1 MLYCADQTV
10 TVVQFDR
17 KNQIYICT
25 VVEGVSWHA
34 VSKRYLQTT
43 DAKESAETTVRI
55 PEENMPVGLVIR
67 ENDIVCHGKVTD
79 AINRRADLEPYERFT
94 VTEVR
99 DNRRGKRLRHWAV
112 IGA

>member
-10 TVVQFDR
+10 TIVQFDR
-17 KNQIYICT
+17 TAQQYICT
-25 VVEGVSWHA
+25 AVSGVSWHT

-43 DAKESAETTVRI
+43 DAKESTETTVRI

-67 ENDIVCHGKVTD
+67 ENDIVCRGKIGT
-79 AINRRADLEPYERFT
+79 INRRADLENYERFA

>member
-1 MLYCADQTV
+1 MLYCADETV

-17 KNQIYICT
+17 TAQQYICT
-25 VVEGVSWHA
+25 AVSGTSWHT

-55 PEENMPVGLVIR
+55 PEECMPTGLTIR
-67 ENDIVCHGKVTD
+67 ANDIVCRVKVTV
-79 AINRRADLEPYERFT
+79 IILLADLEPYDRFT

>member
-17 KNQIYICT
+17 TAQEYTC
-25 VVEGVSWHA
+25 VFVDGVSWHTT
-34 VSKRYLQTT
+34 SHRYLQTT
-43 DAKESAETTVRI
+43 DAKESAETTIRI

-67 ENDIVCHGKVTD
+67 ENDIVCRGKIGT
-79 AINRRADLEPYERFT
+79 INRRADLENYERFT

>member
-17 KNQIYICT
+17 TARQYICT
-25 VVEGVSWHA
+25 VIEGVSWHT

-55 PEENMPVGLVIR
+55 PEEHMPEGLTIR
-67 ENDIVCHGKVTD
+67 ANDIVCRGKVTG
-79 AINRRADLEPYERFT
+79 ISRRADLEPYERFA

>member
-43 DAKESAETTVRI
+43 DAKESTETTIRI

-67 ENDIVCHGKVTD
+67 ENDIVCRGKIGT
-79 AINRRADLEPYERFT
+79 INRRADLENYERFT

-99 DNRRGKRLRHWAV
+99 DNRRGKRLSHWAV

>member
-1 MLYCADQTV
+1 MYCASETV
-10 TVVQFDR
+10 TIVQFDR
-17 KNQIYICT
+17 TAQEYTC
-25 VVEGVSWHA
+25 VAVDGVSWHT

-43 DAKESAETTVRI
+43 DAKESVETTVRI
-55 PEENMPVGLVIR
+55 PEECMPAGLAIR
-67 ENDIVCHGKVTD
+67 ANDIVCRGKVTG
-79 AINRRADLEPYERFT
+79 ISRRADLEPYERFT

>member
-1 MLYCADQTV
+1 MLYCADETV

-17 KNQIYICT
+17 TAQQYTCAEI
-25 VVEGVSWHA
+25 EGVSWCT
-34 VSKRYLQTT
+34 VSKRYLATT
-43 DAKESAETTVRI
+43 DAKESTVTTVRI
-55 PEENMPVGLVIR
+55 PEEHMPVGLVIR
-67 ENDIVCHGKVTD
+67 ENDIVCRGKIGT
-79 AINRRADLEPYERFT
+79 INRRADLENYERFT

>member
-1 MLYCADQTV
+1 MYCASETV
-10 TVVQFDR
+10 TIVQFDR
-17 KNQIYICT
+17 TAQEYTC
-25 VVEGVSWHA
+25 VVVDGVSWHTT
-34 VSKRYLQTT
+34 SRRYLQTT

-55 PEENMPVGLVIR
+55 PEECMPTGLAIR
-67 ENDIVCHGKVTD
+67 ANDIVCRGKVTG
-79 AINRRADLEPYERFT
+79 ISRRADLEPYERFA

>member
-1 MLYCADQTV
+1 MYCASETV
-10 TVVQFDR
+10 TIVQFDR
-17 KNQIYICT
+17 TAQEYTC
-25 VVEGVSWHA
+25 VVVDGVSWHT

-43 DAKESAETTVRI
+43 DAKESTETTIRI

-67 ENDIVCHGKVTD
+67 ENDIVCRGKIGT
-79 AINRRADLEPYERFT
+79 INRRADLEAYERFT
-94 VTEVR
+94 VTEAR

>member
-17 KNQIYICT
+17 TAQQYTCAVI
-25 VVEGVSWHA
+25 EGVSWCTT
-34 VSKRYLQTT
+34 SKRYLATT
-43 DAKESAETTVRI
+43 DAKESTVTTVRI
-55 PEENMPVGLVIR
+55 PEEHMPAGLTIR
-67 ENDIVCHGKVTD
+67 ANDIVCYGKVSN
-79 AINRRADLEPYERFT
+79 ISRRADLEKYERFT